1 MSSPLSPPVTLRLRL
16 STTAER
22 YVRGGHPWVY
32 SDSVTEQN
40 REGDI
45 GDLAVIYDKK
55 NKFLALGLYDPT
67 SPIRVR
73 VLHSGKPVRASPEWW
88 RDRLVRAGD
97 QRRAYFDQN
106 TTGFRWISGESDGF
120 PGLVLD
126 RYADV
131 LVLKLYSA
139 IWLPM
144 LPSLVDW
151 ILTEFTAT
159 SLVLRLS
166 RNIQDVARTRWGVS
180 EGCMHG
186 DTENLVMFLENGIR
200 FEAEV
205 IQGQKTGFYLDQRDN
220 RARVE
225 RLAANQDVLNVFSF
239 SGGFSLYAARGGA
252 RSVTDLDISKHA
264 LESARRNFAL
274 NAWAAK
280 VPHHQIQGDAFEWLA
295 TGPRELFDMIICD
308 PPSLARRE
316 NDRAGAIRAYHTL
329 ASSCLKRLRPGG
341 VLVAASCSAH
351 VTNEEFMGAVFDA
364 ADRVGPNIELW
375 RSAHAQDHPTT
386 FAEANYLKCLALRLS
401 RA

>member
-1 MSSPLSPPVTLRLRL
+1 MSLPKSTVMLRLRL
-16 STTAER
+16 TATAER
-22 YVRGGHPWVY
+22 HVRSGHPWVY

-55 NKFLALGLYDPT
+55 DKFLALGLYDPT

-73 VLHSGKPVRASPEWW
+73 VLHSGKPVRTTTEWW
-88 RDRLVRAGD
+88 MERLTRAGD
-97 QRRAYFDQN
+97 KRRAHFDDK

-144 LPSLVDW
+144 LPSLMNW
-151 ILTEFTAT
+151 ILNEFAATA
-159 SLVLRLS
+159 LVLRLS
-166 RNIQDVARTRWGVS
+166 RNIQEIARSRWDVS
-180 EGCMHG
+180 EGCLHG
-186 DTENLVMFLENGIR
+186 HTENLVEFLENGIR

-205 IQGQKTGFYLDQRDN
+205 IHGQKTGFYLDQRDN

-264 LESARRNFAL
+264 LESAQRNFAL
-274 NAWAAK
+274 NPWAEK
-280 VPHHQIQGDAFEWLA
+280 VTHKQIQGDAFEWLA
-295 TGPRELFDMIICD
+295 TGPRQLFDLIICD

-316 NDRAGAIRAYHTL
+316 TDRAGAIRAYHAL
-329 ASSCLKRLRPGG
+329 AVSCLKRLRSGG

-351 VTNEEFMGAVFDA
+351 VSADEFLGAVFDA
-364 ADRVGPNIELW
+364 ADRIGPSVELW
-375 RSAHAQDHPTT
+375 RSAHAVDHPAI
-386 FAEANYLKCLALRLS
+386 FPEANYLKCIALRLS

>member
-1 MSSPLSPPVTLRLRL
+1 
-16 STTAER
+16 
-22 YVRGGHPWVY
+22 
-32 SDSVTEQN
+32 
-40 REGDI
+40 
-45 GDLAVIYDKK
+45 
-55 NKFLALGLYDPT
+55 
-67 SPIRVR
+67 VR
-73 VLHSGKPVRASPEWW
+73 VLHAGKPARATPEWW
-88 RDRLVRAGD
+88 LERLLKAKTIRLAH
-97 QRRAYFDQN
+97 FDDD

-126 RYADV
+126 RYAEV

-144 LPSLVDW
+144 LPNLVGW
-151 ILTEFTAT
+151 ILTTFGA
-159 SLVLRLS
+159 SALVLRLS
-166 RNIQDVARTRWGVS
+166 RNIQDIARSRWGVS
-180 EGCMHG
+180 EGCLHG
-186 DTENLVMFLENGIR
+186 HTENLVVFRENGIA

-225 RLAANQDVLNVFSF
+225 RLAADQDVLNVFSF

-274 NAWAAK
+274 NDWAAK

-295 TGPRELFDMIICD
+295 SGPRQLFDLIICD

-316 NDRAGAIRAYHTL
+316 SDRAGAIRAYHTL

-341 VLVAASCSAH
+341 ILVAASCSAH
-351 VTNEEFMGAVFDA
+351 VSADEFLGAVFDA
-364 ADRVGPNIELW
+364 ADRLCPSVELW
-375 RSAHAQDHPTT
+375 RSGHAVDHPAS
-386 FAEANYLKCLALRLS
+386 FAEANYLKCLALRVS

>member
-1 MSSPLSPPVTLRLRL
+1 MSESPPPVTLRLRL
-16 STTAER
+16 TATAER
-22 YVRGGHPWVY
+22 YVRSGHPWVY

-45 GDLAVIYDKK
+45 GNLAVIFDKK
-55 NKFLALGLYDPT
+55 DKFLAMGLFDPT

-73 VLHSGKPVRASPEWW
+73 VLHAGKPVRVSTEWW
-88 RDRLVRAGD
+88 RDRLVKAG
-97 QRRAYFDQN
+97 QIRRAQFNDQ

-144 LPSLVDW
+144 LPSLVDG
-151 ILTEFTAT
+151 ILAEFGATA
-159 SLVLRLS
+159 LVLRLS
-166 RNIQDVARTRWGVS
+166 RNIQEIARTRWGAS
-180 EGCMHG
+180 EGCLHG
-186 DTENLVMFLENGIR
+186 HTENLVEFLENGIR

-225 RLAANQDVLNVFSF
+225 RLANRQDVLNVFSF

-274 NAWAAK
+274 NTWATQ
-280 VPHHQIQGDAFEWLA
+280 VPHHQVQGDAFEWLA
-295 TGPRELFDMIICD
+295 TGSRQLFDLIICD

-316 NDRAGAIRAYHTL
+316 GDRAGAIRAYHTL
-329 ASSCLKRLRPGG
+329 ATSCLKRLRPGG

-351 VTNEEFMGAVFDA
+351 VSTDEFLGAVFDA
-364 ADRVGPNIELW
+364 ADRVSPHVELW
-375 RSAHAQDHPTT
+375 RSGHAMDHPAT
-386 FAEANYLKCLALRLS
+386 FPEANYLKCLALRLS

>member
-1 MSSPLSPPVTLRLRL
+1 MFESPSPVTLRLRL
-16 STTAER
+16 SATAER
-22 YVRGGHPWVY
+22 YVRTGHPWVY

-40 REGDI
+40 REGEI

-55 NKFLALGLYDPT
+55 DKFLAMGLYDPT

-73 VLHSGKPVRASPEWW
+73 VLHVGKPARATPEWW
-88 RDRLVRAGD
+88 KERLRRAGD
-97 QRRAYFDQN
+97 HRRVHFDES

-126 RYADV
+126 RYAEV

-139 IWLPM
+139 VWLPM

-151 ILTEFTAT
+151 ILREFSATA
-159 SLVLRLS
+159 LVLRLS
-166 RNIQDVARTRWGVS
+166 RNIQEIARSRWGVS
-180 EGCMHG
+180 EGCLHG
-186 DTENLVMFLENGIR
+186 HTENLVEFLENGIH

-225 RLAANQDVLNVFSF
+225 RLAEGQDVLNVFSF

-274 NAWAAK
+274 NAWAKA

-295 TGPRELFDMIICD
+295 TGSRQLFDLIICD

-316 NDRAGAIRAYHTL
+316 GDRAGAIRAYHTL
-329 ASSCLKRLRPGG
+329 ALTCLKRLRPGG

-351 VTNEEFMGAVFDA
+351 VSHDEFLGAVFDA
-364 ADRVGPNIELW
+364 ANRMAPNAELW
-375 RSAHAQDHPTT
+375 RSGHAVDHPAT
-386 FAEANYLKCLALRLS
+386 FPEASYLKCVALRLT

>member
-1 MSSPLSPPVTLRLRL
+1 MTAPASTVTLRLRL
-16 STTAER
+16 TTTAER
-22 YVRGGHPWVY
+22 HVRGGHPWVY

-40 REGDI
+40 RDGDI

-55 NKFLALGLYDPT
+55 DKFLALGLYDPT

-73 VLHSGKPVRASPEWW
+73 VLHAGKPARATPEWW
-88 RDRLVRAGD
+88 LERLLKAKTIRLAH
-97 QRRAYFDQN
+97 FDDD
-106 TTGFRWISGESDGF
+106 TTGFRWVSGESDGF

-126 RYADV
+126 RYAEV

-144 LPSLVDW
+144 LPNLVGW
-151 ILTEFTAT
+151 ILTTFGA
-159 SLVLRLS
+159 SALVLRLS
-166 RNIQDVARTRWGVS
+166 RNIQDIARSRWGVS
-180 EGCMHG
+180 EGCLHG
-186 DTENLVMFLENGIR
+186 HTENLVVFRENGIA

-225 RLAANQDVLNVFSF
+225 RLAADQDVLNVFSF

-274 NAWAAK
+274 NDWAAK

-295 TGPRELFDMIICD
+295 SGPRQLFDLIICD

-316 NDRAGAIRAYHTL
+316 SDRAGAIRAYHTL

-341 VLVAASCSAH
+341 ILVAASCSAH
-351 VTNEEFMGAVFDA
+351 VSADEFLGAVFDA
-364 ADRVGPNIELW
+364 ADRLCPTVELW
-375 RSAHAQDHPTT
+375 RSGHAVDHPAS
-386 FAEANYLKCLALRLS
+386 FAEANYLKCLALRVS